1 MDETAGLVDD
11 EEVERCHLASSSCCL
26 IGWLGWSE
34 ESSSRVE
41 SEQVVSPRAERSAS
55 EEYSGSGACTFH
67 HWKPA
72 AVAATIRTSTY
83 YGSRYDRSRH
93 AANAAGSY

>member
-34 ESSSRVE
+34 ESRVE
-41 SEQVVSPRAERSAS
+41 SSSPNEQVVSPRGAERGIFGFWRVYFSPLEA
-55 EEYSGSGACTFH
+55 
-67 HWKPA
+67 
-72 AVAATIRTSTY
+72 
-83 YGSRYDRSRH
+83 GSRTCSR
-93 AANAAGSY
+93 GL